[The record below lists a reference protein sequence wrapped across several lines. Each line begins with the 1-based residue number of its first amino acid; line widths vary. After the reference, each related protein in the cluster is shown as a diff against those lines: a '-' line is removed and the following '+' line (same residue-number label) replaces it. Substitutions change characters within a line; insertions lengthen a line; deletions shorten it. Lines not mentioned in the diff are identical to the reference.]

1 MIAKK
6 SRILLLIVCLTLIAV
21 YFLPVWDI
29 SLEAPQY
36 PEGLGFQIWL
46 GKMSGD
52 LNTVNGLN
60 HYIGMK
66 KIEPDSMS
74 ELKIMPFILGILILS
89 GIAVSLTGKK
99 KLLYAWI
106 IFFILLGV
114 TGGVDFW
121 KWEYEYGHDLNP
133 TAAIKVPGMTYQ
145 PPLIGTK
152 TLLNFTA
159 HSYPAEGGIIL
170 IAGGIISVLVGAYE
184 FKKSKKQN

>member
-6 SRILLLIVCLTLIAV
+6 SRILLLIICLMMIAV

-74 ELKIMPFILGILILS
+74 ELKIMPFILGVLILS
-89 GIAVSLTGKK
+89 GIAVSLIGKK
-99 KLLYAWI
+99 KFLYAWI
-106 IFFILLGV
+106 VFFILLGLA
-114 TGGVDFW
+114 GGIDFW

-184 FKKSKKQN
+184 FKKSKKQT

>member
-6 SRILLLIVCLTLIAV
+6 SRILLLIICLTLTAV

-74 ELKIMPFILGILILS
+74 ELKIMPFILGVLILS
-89 GIAVSLTGKK
+89 GIAVSLVGKK
-99 KLLYAWI
+99 KFLYAWI

-114 TGGVDFW
+114 AGGVDFW

-170 IAGGIISVLVGAYE
+170 IAGGIISVIVGAYE
-184 FKKSKKQN
+184 FKKSKKHI

>member
-6 SRILLLIVCLTLIAV
+6 SRILLLIISLTLISV

-74 ELKIMPFILGILILS
+74 ELKIMPFILGALILS
-89 GIAVSLTGKK
+89 GIIVSLTGKK
-99 KLLYAWI
+99 KFLYAWI
-106 IFFILLGV
+106 IFFILLGAA
-114 TGGVDFW
+114 GGVDFW

-145 PPLIGTK
+145 PPLLGTK

-170 IAGGIISVLVGAYE
+170 IACGIISVLVGAYE
-184 FKKSKKQN
+184 FKKSKKET

>member
-6 SRILLLIVCLTLIAV
+6 SRILLLIICLTLIAV

-184 FKKSKKQN
+184 FKKSKKQT

>member
-6 SRILLLIVCLTLIAV
+6 SRILLLIICLTLIAV

-74 ELKIMPFILGILILS
+74 ELKIMPFILGVLILS
-89 GIAVSLTGKK
+89 GIAVSLIGKK
-99 KLLYAWI
+99 KFLYVWI
-106 IFFILLGV
+106 VFFILLGV
-114 TGGVDFW
+114 AGGIDFW

-184 FKKSKKQN
+184 FKKSKKQT

>member
-6 SRILLLIVCLTLIAV
+6 SRILLLIICLTLIAV

-74 ELKIMPFILGILILS
+74 ELKIMPFILGFLILS
-89 GIAVSLTGKK
+89 GIAVSLIGKK
-99 KLLYAWI
+99 KFLYAWI
-106 IFFILLGV
+106 VFFILLGV
-114 TGGVDFW
+114 AGGIDFW

-170 IAGGIISVLVGAYE
+170 ITGGIISVLVGAYE
-184 FKKSKKQN
+184 FKKSKKQT

>member
-6 SRILLLIVCLTLIAV
+6 SRILLLIICLTLIAV

-36 PEGLGFQIWL
+36 PEGLGFQIWI

-74 ELKIMPFILGILILS
+74 ELKIMPFILGVLILS
-89 GIAVSLTGKK
+89 GIVVSLIGKK
-99 KLLYAWI
+99 KFLYVWI
-106 IFFILLGV
+106 VFFILLGV
-114 TGGVDFW
+114 AGGIDFW

-184 FKKSKKQN
+184 FKKSKKQT

>member
-74 ELKIMPFILGILILS
+74 ELKIMPFILGVLILS
-89 GIAVSLTGKK
+89 GIAVSLIGKK

-114 TGGVDFW
+114 AGGVDFW

>member
-6 SRILLLIVCLTLIAV
+6 SRILLLIICLTLIAV

-74 ELKIMPFILGILILS
+74 ELKIMPFILGVLILS
-89 GIAVSLTGKK
+89 GIAVSLVGKK
-99 KLLYAWI
+99 KFLYAWI

-114 TGGVDFW
+114 AGGVDFW

-170 IAGGIISVLVGAYE
+170 IAGGIISVIVGAYE
-184 FKKSKKQN
+184 FKKSKKHI

>member
-6 SRILLLIVCLTLIAV
+6 SRISLLIICLTLIAV

-74 ELKIMPFILGILILS
+74 ELKIMPFILGVLILS
-89 GIAVSLTGKK
+89 GIVVSLIGKK
-99 KLLYAWI
+99 KFLYAWI
-106 IFFILLGV
+106 VFFILLGV
-114 TGGVDFW
+114 AGGIDFW

-170 IAGGIISVLVGAYE
+170 IAGGIVSVLVSAYE
-184 FKKSKKQN
+184 FKKSKKQT

>member
-74 ELKIMPFILGILILS
+74 ELKIMPFILGVLILS
-89 GIAVSLTGKK
+89 GIVVSLIGKK
-99 KLLYAWI
+99 KFLYVWI
-106 IFFILLGV
+106 VFFILLGV
-114 TGGVDFW
+114 AGGIDFW

-184 FKKSKKQN
+184 FKKSKKQT